1 MSDEIQEATERAST
15 SGEPITASANLRQR
29 ALAVLRENDL
39 GGWTRPAPRLYPHQW
54 SWDSAFIAIGLAQV
68 SAERALRELE
78 SLLAAQWTD
87 GRVPQIVYN
96 PAAPLEGY
104 FPDAA
109 RWACAA
115 LNPAASRAPA
125 TSGLCQPPVHALA
138 AWRIVEVAADQAE
151 ALRPRLGAL
160 YRQLLAWH
168 RYLAERRDPERS
180 GLLTVYHPW
189 ESGTDNSPRW
199 DAPLANVVVGPDL
212 PPYVRR
218 DLQHVADPSHR
229 PTNAEYDRYL
239 WLVETL
245 KRAGYDDAAVQRS
258 HPFLV
263 KDVLF
268 SAVFTAACGALAQ
281 LGRWLGARDDELAE
295 LAGWRARSGS
305 AVQGRID
312 RAVGL
317 ALDLDLRTGRS
328 IPVETWA
335 GLTPLL
341 CDDLADEV
349 RAALTERL
357 FGPGFAGGP
366 ALRFAVVPST
376 APGSPGFR
384 QTTYWRGP
392 VWPIANWLLWRG
404 LRTQRLDD
412 RAEALRAANL
422 ALLSQP
428 GGELDEYF
436 DPYSGAPLGSA
447 RQSWSAA
454 VALDWLASAESSGP
468 AAGPA

>member
-1 MSDEIQEATERAST
+1 MREQAPGAEPGGPSTPPDFLAATPHFRD
-15 SGEPITASANLRQR
+15 R
-29 ALAVLRENDL
+29 ALAVLHENDL
-39 GGWTRPAPRLYPHQW
+39 GDWTRPAPRLYPHQW

-68 SAERALRELE
+68 DGSRALRELE
-78 SLLAAQWTD
+78 SLFAAQWAD

-96 PAAPLEGY
+96 PAAPADGY

-109 RWACAA
+109 RWACAE
-115 LNPAASRAPA
+115 LNPDAPRGLA
-125 TSGLCQPPVHALA
+125 TSGICQPAIHALA
-138 AWRIVEVAADQAE
+138 AWRIAEVAPDAP
-151 ALRPRLGAL
+151 ALRSRLAGL
-160 YRQLLAWH
+160 YRGLLAWH
-168 RYLAERRDPERS
+168 RYLAEQRDPERS

-199 DAPLANVVVGPDL
+199 DEPLAQVEVGPV

-218 DLQHVADPSHR
+218 DLQHVANASHR

-245 KRAGYDDAAVQRS
+245 KQAHYQDAEVRRS

-268 SAVFTAACGALAQ
+268 SAIFVAANAA
-281 LGRWLGARDDELAE
+281 LGRLGDWLGAPAEELAE
-295 LAGWRARSGS
+295 VDSWRARGGL
-305 AVQGRID
+305 AVQR
-312 RAVGL
+312 RVSQASGL

-328 IPVETWA
+328 MAVETWA

-341 CDDLADEV
+341 CDDLP
-349 RAALTERL
+349 RALRDRLSERL
-357 FGPGFAGGP
+357 FGAGFAGGVG
-366 ALRFAVVPST
+366 LRFAVVPST
-376 APGSPGFR
+376 VPGSPGFR

-404 LRTQRLDD
+404 LRAQGLEQ
-412 RAEALRAANL
+412 RAEMLRAANL
-422 ALLSQP
+422 ALLSQS
-428 GGELDEYF
+428 GVDFDEYF
-436 DPYSGAPLGSA
+436 DPGSGAPLGSA

-454 VALDWLASAESSGP
+454 VALDWLAF
-468 AAGPA
+468 AGPATALQRST

>member
-1 MSDEIQEATERAST
+1 MRERAPGS
-15 SGEPITASANLRQR
+15 EPGGQSIASDRAAWSFDLHDR

-39 GGWTRPAPRLYPHQW
+39 GNWTRPAPRLYPHQW
-54 SWDSAFIAIGLAQV
+54 SWDSGFIAIGLAQV
-68 SAERALRELE
+68 DGSRALRELE
-78 SLLAAQWTD
+78 SLFAAQWAD

-96 PAAPLEGY
+96 PAAPADGY

-109 RWACAA
+109 RWNCAE
-115 LNPAASRAPA
+115 LNPGAPSGLA
-125 TSGLCQPPVHALA
+125 TSGICQPAVHALA
-138 AWRIVEVAADQAE
+138 AWRIVEVGPDAPK
-151 ALRPRLGAL
+151 LRHRLSAL
-160 YRQLLAWH
+160 YRKLRAWH

-199 DAPLANVVVGPDL
+199 DEPLAQVEVGL
-212 PPYVRR
+212 VPPYVRR
-218 DLQHVADPSHR
+218 DLQHVADASHR

-245 KRAGYDDAAVQRS
+245 KQAHYEDAEVRRS

-268 SAVFTAACGALAQ
+268 SAVFAAANTA
-281 LGRWLGARDDELAE
+281 LGRLGDWLGAPAEELAE
-295 LAGWRARSGS
+295 VDTWRARTGR
-305 AVQGRID
+305 AVQQR
-312 RAVGL
+312 VSEPLGL

-328 IPVETWA
+328 IEVETWA

-341 CDDLADEV
+341 CDDLPEALCD
-349 RAALTERL
+349 RLTERL
-357 FGPGFAGGP
+357 FGAGFAGGVE
-366 ALRFAVVPST
+366 LGLGVVPST

-384 QTTYWRGP
+384 PKTYWRGP

-404 LRTQRLDD
+404 LLVQGLERQ
-412 RAEALRAANL
+412 AEALRAANL

-428 GGELDEYF
+428 GVDFDEYF
-436 DPYSGAPLGSA
+436 DPGSGAPLGST

-454 VALDWLASAESSGP
+454 VALDWLASGESATKSP
-468 AAGPA
+468 RST